1 MISVVIIS
9 KDEAALDDTLT
20 EVTDQVNSLAEPGEI
35 LVVDASSGRL
45 DHIRDRHSATVRWLE
60 FQPLPGIQVTIP
72 HQRNTGVRAAQ
83 GDIIVFIDAGCLP
96 ATDWLQHLV
105 APLRKDDDAVAG
117 VAQSLDGSA
126 PYKAA
131 LMDDA
136 GDITYLRECATMNFA
151 FRRAAFDAVG
161 GFDESFAYGSD
172 VDFSWRLNDS
182 GYRIRCVP
190 DAIVRHDYGSPRRQR
205 RRSYVYGKARAV
217 LYRKHRNRIRHILA
231 YRPHRLGV
239 PGVPCLP
246 PAHAGVSALSCYRC
260 SFPCTA
266 TAHRM
271 VLP

>member
-9 KDEAALDDTLT
+9 KDEAALDNTLT
-20 EVTDQVNSLAEPGEI
+20 EVADQVKSLAEPGEI

-45 DHIRDRHSATVRWLE
+45 DYIRDRHAVTVRWLE
-60 FQPLPGIQVTIP
+60 FQPLSGIRVTIP

-83 GDIIVFIDAGCLP
+83 GDIIVFIDAGCRP
-96 ATDWLQHLV
+96 ATDWLQHLI

-117 VAQSLDGSA
+117 AAQGLDGSTPYEGA
-126 PYKAA
+126 PMA
-131 LMDDA
+131 DV

-182 GYRIRCVP
+182 GYRIRSVP

-205 RRSYVYGKARAV
+205 RRAYVYGK
-217 LYRKHRNRIRHILA
+217 
-231 YRPHRLGV
+231 
-239 PGVPCLP
+239 
-246 PAHAGVSALSCYRC
+246 
-260 SFPCTA
+260 
-266 TAHRM
+266 
-271 VLP
+271 